1 MKIHRLLSEK
11 MNHDMQYSL
20 DHSAMI
26 HLASAQ
32 KDYSNCFRISIT
44 LKESVDPEIL
54 QKAVNRIT
62 QRFPTVIAGI
72 RREFFQYKIVHNRIP
87 PKIQKEQKVLLTM
100 GKEEIKKCAFRV
112 LYAENEIAIEVF
124 HALTDGCGGMVV
136 ISTLVA
142 EYLQLRYQ
150 MQIPVSEF
158 TKNVMEFP
166 EKQDLSDDYMI
177 YGKGKGQILQN
188 QNSYQFSEKSKIMK
202 GVWEETAVYPSE
214 LIHQTAHFYN
224 TSVTVLLTAILE
236 ESIRELQRKSTFEK
250 EQNQAI
256 RIMIPVNLR
265 KLFTS
270 KTLRNFSL
278 YAVISNAG
286 KQKRSFEQ
294 RVQDIQIQLSRQANA
309 EFMQNSIAM
318 NVRMMNMRI
327 YKCLP
332 LCIKKKII
340 GFIHTHWGEKNSCI
354 SVSNLGMIVL
364 PEPMQKY
371 IEQMRFLLTP
381 RISSGYNCSV
391 VSLNGKMYI
400 SFSRTCEKQVLEQ
413 IFFDKL
419 EQKVQEIRLK

>member
-1 MKIHRLLSEK
+1 MKSHRLLPEK
-11 MNHDMQYSL
+11 MNHDVQYSM
-20 DHSAMI
+20 DHSAML

-54 QKAVNRIT
+54 QKAVNQIT

-72 RREFFQYKIVHNRIP
+72 RRDFFQYKIVHNRIP

-112 LYAENEIAIEVF
+112 LYSENEIAIEVF
-124 HALTDGCGGMVV
+124 HGLTDGYGGMVV

-150 MQIPVSEF
+150 MQISVSEF

-166 EKQDLSDDYMI
+166 EKRELSDDYMI
-177 YGKGKGQILQN
+177 YGKGQILKN

-202 GVWEETAVYPSE
+202 GISQETVVYPSE
-214 LIHQTAHFYN
+214 LIHKTAQFYN
-224 TSVTVLLTAILE
+224 TSVTIFLTTVLE
-236 ESIRELQRKSTFEK
+236 EAIRELQIKSTSEK
-250 EQNQAI
+250 IQNQPI

-265 KLFTS
+265 KLFPS
-270 KTLRNFSL
+270 KTLRNFSS
-278 YAVISNAG
+278 YAIISNAG
-286 KQKRSFEQ
+286 KQKSSFEQ
-294 RVQDIQIQLSRQANA
+294 RVQDIQFQLSSQANI

-318 NVRMMNMRI
+318 NVRMMNMRV

-332 LCIKKKII
+332 LCIKKKIL

-354 SVSNLGMIVL
+354 SVSNLGMIML
-364 PEPMQKY
+364 LEPMQKY

-381 RISSGYNCSV
+381 RISSGYNCSI

-413 IFFDKL
+413 IFLDKL